1 MFGMLKRT
9 LKEFLEDDCPAM
21 AASMSYFTVFSLAP
35 LLVLTLMAVG
45 VFVDPADLRGH
56 VHHQLAT
63 LIGADGAR
71 QVDEMVLSADLTS
84 DRGPVP
90 TILGIL
96 ALVFGATGAFGALQS
111 ALNRVWEVKPD
122 PSRGGLKSFVAKRLL
137 SLGMVG
143 TIAFLLL
150 VSLIVSAALSAFGDR
165 LAGMLGGVS
174 ATAMQLA
181 QVAVSLAVVGILFAA
196 IFKVLPD
203 ARVAW
208 RDVWVGAAFTTIL
221 FVAGKFLIG
230 FYLSRTDP
238 GSTFG
243 AAGALAVI
251 LIWIYYS
258 AMIVFLGAEFTQV
271 WSSDRGQGI
280 QPEEGAVRVETRT
293 TLTPAPRPPRRRA
306 KKKSPAGDAGGA

>member
-1 MFGMLKRT
+1 MLGMLKRT

-35 LLVLTLMAVG
+35 LLVLTLMVVG
-45 VFVDPADLRGH
+45 VFVDPADLQGH
-56 VHHQLAT
+56 IRDQMAT

-84 DRGPVP
+84 DRGPLP
-90 TILGIL
+90 TILGVL
-96 ALVFGATGAFGALQS
+96 ALIFGATGAFGALQS

-122 PSRGGLKSFVAKRLL
+122 PRRGGLKSFVGKRLL

-165 LAGMLGGVS
+165 IAGMLGGISGTV
-174 ATAMQLA
+174 MQVA
-181 QVAVSLAVVGILFAA
+181 QVTVSLAVVGILFAA
-196 IFKVLPD
+196 IFKILPD
-203 ARVAW
+203 ARIAW
-208 RDVWVGAAFTTIL
+208 RDVRVGALFTTIL

-230 FYLSRTDP
+230 FYLSRADP

-271 WSSDRGQGI
+271 WSSERGRGI
-280 QPEEGAVRVETRT
+280 EPEEGAVRVETRT
-293 TLTPAPRPPRRRA
+293 VLTPKQHPTRRRGR
-306 KKKSPAGDAGGA
+306 KSPAGEAGGA

>member
-1 MFGMLKRT
+1 MVALLKRT
-9 LKEFLEDDCPAM
+9 LKEFLDDDCPAM

-35 LLVLTLMAVG
+35 LLVLTLLVVG
-45 VFVDPADLRGH
+45 VFVDPADLQGH
-56 VHHQLAT
+56 IHHQLAT
-63 LIGADGAR
+63 LIGADAAQ
-71 QVDEMVLSADLTS
+71 QVDEMVLSADLMS

-96 ALVFGATGAFGALQS
+96 ALLLGATGAFGALQS

-122 PSRGGLKSFVAKRLL
+122 PRRGGLKSFLGKRLL

-165 LAGMLGGVS
+165 LAGMLGGISGSV
-174 ATAMQLA
+174 MQVA
-181 QVAVSLAVVGILFAA
+181 QVALSLAVVGILFAA
-196 IFKVLPD
+196 IFKILPD
-203 ARVAW
+203 ARIAW
-208 RDVWVGAAFTTIL
+208 RDVWIGALFTTIL

-230 FYLSRTDP
+230 LYLSRADP

-258 AMIVFLGAEFTQV
+258 AMIVFLGAEFAQV
-271 WSSDRGQGI
+271 WSSERGRGI
-280 QPEEGAVRVETRT
+280 EPEEGAVRVETRT
-293 TLTPAPRPPRRRA
+293 TLSPKPHLPRRRGR
-306 KKKSPAGDAGGA
+306 KSPAGDAGGA

>member
-1 MFGMLKRT
+1 MFEMLKRT
-9 LKEFLEDDCPAM
+9 LKEFLDDDCPAM
-21 AASMSYFTVFSLAP
+21 AASMSYFTAFSLAP
-35 LLVLTLMAVG
+35 LLVLTLTVVG

-56 VHHQLAT
+56 IHDQLAT

-71 QVDEMVLSADLTS
+71 QVDEMVLSADLRA

-96 ALVFGATGAFGALQS
+96 ALLFGATGAFGALQS

-122 PSRGGLKSFVAKRLL
+122 PRRGGLKGFVGKRLL

-165 LAGMLGGVS
+165 LAGMVGGIPGTV
-174 ATAMQLA
+174 MQVA

-196 IFKVLPD
+196 IFKILPD

-208 RDVWVGAAFTTIL
+208 RDVWVGALFTTIL

-251 LIWIYYS
+251 LVWIYYS

-271 WSSDRGQGI
+271 WSVDRGQGI

-293 TLTPAPRPPRRRA
+293 TLTPKPRPSRRRGR
-306 KKKSPAGDAGGA
+306 KSPAGDADGA

>member
-1 MFGMLKRT
+1 MLDMLKRT

-35 LLVLTLMAVG
+35 LLVLTLMVVG
-45 VFVDPADLRGH
+45 VFVDPADLQGH
-56 VHHQLAT
+56 IHDQLAT

-71 QVDEMVLSADLTS
+71 QVNEMVLSADLTS

-90 TILGIL
+90 TILGVL
-96 ALVFGATGAFGALQS
+96 ALLFGATGAFGALQS

-122 PSRGGLKSFVAKRLL
+122 PRRGGLKSFVGKRLL

-165 LAGMLGGVS
+165 LAGMLGGIS
-174 ATAMQLA
+174 ASVMQVA
-181 QVAVSLAVVGILFAA
+181 QVSVSLAVVGILFAA
-196 IFKVLPD
+196 IFKILPD
-203 ARVAW
+203 ARIAW
-208 RDVWVGAAFTTIL
+208 RDVWIGALFTTIL
-221 FVAGKFLIG
+221 FVAGKFVIG
-230 FYLSRTDP
+230 FYLSRADP

-280 QPEEGAVRVETRT
+280 EPEEGAVRVETRT
-293 TLTPAPRPPRRRA
+293 TLTPKPHPTRRRGQ
-306 KKKSPAGDAGGA
+306 KSPAGDAGGA

>member
-1 MFGMLKRT
+1 MFEMLKRT
-9 LKEFLEDDCPAM
+9 LKEFLDDDCPAM
-21 AASMSYFTVFSLAP
+21 AASMSYFTAFSLAP
-35 LLVLTLMAVG
+35 LLVLTLTVVG

-56 VHHQLAT
+56 IHDQLAT

-71 QVDEMVLSADLTS
+71 QVDEMVLSADLRA

-96 ALVFGATGAFGALQS
+96 ALLFGATGAFGALQS

-122 PSRGGLKSFVAKRLL
+122 PRRGGLKGFVGKRLL

-165 LAGMLGGVS
+165 LAGMVGGISGTV
-174 ATAMQLA
+174 MQVA

-196 IFKVLPD
+196 IFKILPD

-208 RDVWVGAAFTTIL
+208 RDVWVGALFTTIL

-251 LIWIYYS
+251 LVWIYYS

-271 WSSDRGQGI
+271 WSVDRGQGI

-293 TLTPAPRPPRRRA
+293 TLTPKPRPSRRRGR
-306 KKKSPAGDAGGA
+306 KSPAGDADGA